1 MMKNIKKI
9 LLALGIVLAT
19 VTGGFLIYAADYY
32 KADETVQQLI
42 RANSSIQVQDS
53 LVSITPAKATDTALL
68 FYPGAKVE
76 HTAYLPVLEQVSRT
90 SNIKI
95 FLVRMP
101 LRFAIFD
108 QNAAAR
114 IISANTDIM
123 NWYIGGHSLG
133 GAMAS
138 SYASNNQEKV
148 KGLILLG
155 AYVYGNYPKEKS
167 LTIYG
172 TLNTTVSDK
181 VDYTEN
187 VIAIEGGN
195 HAQFGNYGK
204 QKGDQEA
211 TISSAQQQ
219 QAAVEAINEF
229 LLKHE

>member
-19 VTGGFLIYAADYY
+19 VTGGFLIYAGDYY

-53 LVSITPAKATDTALL
+53 LVSITPAKPSETALI

-76 HTAYLPVLEQVSRT
+76 HTAYIPLLEQVSRT

-95 FLVRMP
+95 FLVQMP
-101 LRFAIFD
+101 FRFAIFD

-114 IISANTDIM
+114 IILANTDIK

-155 AYVYGNYPKEKS
+155 AYVYGDYPKEKS

-229 LLKHE
+229 LLNHE

>member
-9 LLALGIVLAT
+9 LPALVVVLLAT
-19 VTGGFLIYAADYY
+19 TGGFLIYAADYY
-32 KADETVQQLI
+32 KADETAQQLLQSNAAI
-42 RANSSIQVQDS
+42 NDNGS
-53 LVSITPAKATDTALL
+53 LVTITPTQQTETALI

-76 HTAYLPVLEQVSRT
+76 HTAYLPLLEKVSRT

-101 LRFAIFD
+101 LRFAIFN

-114 IISANTDIM
+114 IMSQNPDITK
-123 NWYIGGHSLG
+123 WYLGGHSLG

-138 SYASNNQEKV
+138 SFASNNQDKV
-148 KGLILLG
+148 QGLILLG
-155 AYVYGNYPKEKS
+155 AYVYGSYPKEKS

-172 TLNTTVSDK
+172 TLNTTVSEK

-187 VIAIEGGN
+187 VVAIEGGN

-211 TISSAQQQ
+211 TITSVQQQ
-219 QAAVEAINEF
+219 QAAVEAIKDF
-229 LLKHE
+229 LSKAE

>member
-1 MMKNIKKI
+1 MKNIKKI
-9 LLALGIVLAT
+9 LLALVVVLLT
-19 VTGGFLIYAADYY
+19 TIGGFLIYAADYY
-32 KADETVQQLI
+32 KADEAAQQVLRSNATIKDNGTLI
-42 RANSSIQVQDS
+42 TIPHTQP
-53 LVSITPAKATDTALL
+53 TETALI

-76 HTAYLPVLEQVSRT
+76 HTAYLPLLEKVSRT

-101 LRFAIFD
+101 LRFAIFN

-114 IISANTDIM
+114 IMSQNPDITK
-123 NWYIGGHSLG
+123 WYLGGHSLG

-138 SYASNNQEKV
+138 SFASNNQDKV
-148 KGLILLG
+148 QGLILLG
-155 AYVYGNYPKEKS
+155 AYVYGSYPKEKS

-172 TLNTTVSDK
+172 TLNTTVSEK

-187 VIAIEGGN
+187 VVAIEGGN

-211 TISSAQQQ
+211 TITSVQQQ
-219 QAAVEAINEF
+219 QAAVEAIKDF
-229 LLKHE
+229 LSKAE

>member
-9 LLALGIVLAT
+9 LLALVVVLLAT
-19 VTGGFLIYAADYY
+19 TGGFLIYATDYY
-32 KADETVQQLI
+32 KADETAQQLLQSNAAI
-42 RANSSIQVQDS
+42 NDNGS
-53 LVSITPAKATDTALL
+53 LVTITPTQQTETALI

-76 HTAYLPVLEQVSRT
+76 HTAYLPLLEKVSRT

-101 LRFAIFD
+101 LRFAIFN

-114 IISANTDIM
+114 IMSQNPDITK
-123 NWYIGGHSLG
+123 WYLGGHSLG

-138 SYASNNQEKV
+138 SFASNNQDKV
-148 KGLILLG
+148 QGLILLG
-155 AYVYGNYPKEKS
+155 AYVYGSYPKEKS

-172 TLNTTVSDK
+172 TLNTTVSEK

-187 VIAIEGGN
+187 VVAIEGGN
-195 HAQFGNYGK
+195 HAQFGNYGE

-211 TISSAQQQ
+211 TITSVQQQ
-219 QAAVEAINEF
+219 QAAVEAIKDF
-229 LLKHE
+229 LSKAE